1 MTIAIKHSITTVNMK
16 FTFHN
21 QKSANSHRFKNK
33 NKIKYKQTKPNKTK
47 QRNLNT
53 ET

>member
-1 MTIAIKHSITTVNMK
+1 MTIAIKQSITTVKMK

-21 QKSANSHRFKNK
+21 QKSAKKHHFKNK